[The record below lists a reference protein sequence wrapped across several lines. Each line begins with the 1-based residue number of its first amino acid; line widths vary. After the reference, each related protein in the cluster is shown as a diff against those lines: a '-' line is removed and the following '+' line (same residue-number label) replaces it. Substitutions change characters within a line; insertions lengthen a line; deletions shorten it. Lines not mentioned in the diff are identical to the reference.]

1 MKITGRTRRA
11 ARELFRA
18 CVVDGELN
26 HARARQVAERLGTSS
41 RRGALAL
48 LTAFHRRVRLE
59 RDRRTAIIESAV
71 PLGEELRAG
80 VADRLHRIY
89 GPTLVTSF
97 TENAALIG
105 GMRIKVG
112 SDVYDGSIYRRLER
126 LAAAL

>member
-1 MKITGRTRRA
+1 MKTTSRTRRG

-26 HARARQVAERLGTSS
+26 EARARQVAERLGASS

-48 LTAFHRRVRLE
+48 LTAFQRRVRLE

-112 SDVYDGSIYRRLER
+112 SDVYDGSIHRRLER